1 MLFFFIKRILTSI
14 PVLIGISLIAFT
26 IIQLPPGDYANSY
39 KNEIMSLGGV
49 SESDA
54 DIMAQKLRVK
64 YGLDKPVFTQYLI
77 WIKNIITEGNFG
89 YSFSYQRDV
98 SELILERLPRTLLIA
113 LLAHAIT
120 TVVGILL
127 GIYVARYKY
136 SIFDNLIT
144 VTSYL
149 LTSVPRFSLALIIY
163 FVLVFHFDVK
173 EVSSLYSPQYALA
186 PWSFDKLIN
195 LLIHIAPVVLI
206 AGLGGLARNIE

>member
-26 IIQLPPGDYANSY
+26 IIQLPPGDYANTY
-39 KNEIMSLGGV
+39 KNEIMRLGGV

-54 DIMAQKLRVK
+54 DVMSQKLRVK

-77 WIKNIITEGNFG
+77 WIKNIITEGSFG

-113 LLAHAIT
+113 LLAHAIS
-120 TVVGILL
+120 TVIGILL

-136 SIFDNLIT
+136 SIFDNLDY
-144 VTSYL
+144 VPKYQVKHLSEL
-149 LTSVPRFSLALIIY
+149 LDII
-163 FVLVFHFDVK
+163 
-173 EVSSLYSPQYALA
+173 
-186 PWSFDKLIN
+186 
-195 LLIHIAPVVLI
+195 
-206 AGLGGLARNIE
+206 